1 MRASALSSSATLIAL
16 ALATASCQSTATAE
30 AEPAPPPARTLPGP
44 VTAASSGVTLQGQI
58 TALDKSTRA
67 VTVTGSDGSS
77 LTVKAG
83 PEVRN
88 FDQLKVGDGVLL
100 DYRAAVA
107 LDLQPAGSDQVGL
120 TSAQAN
126 TVPIRGATPGG
137 AMTNTITLVT
147 EVAAVDPVANT
158 IALRGPSGNTQL
170 IAVERPDLQAK
181 LPNVKRGDLLRISY
195 TEAVALGIRRDAR

>member
-1 MRASALSSSATLIAL
+1 MRASTLSSPITLIAL
-16 ALATASCQSTATAE
+16 ALAATSCQSTPTAE
-30 AEPAPPPARTLPGP
+30 AEPAPPPARTFPGP
-44 VTAASSGVTLQGQI
+44 VTAASTGITLQGQI
-58 TALDKSTRA
+58 TALDKPTRA
-67 VTVTGSDGSS
+67 VTVAGNDGSS

-88 FDQLKVGDGVLL
+88 FDQLKVGDRVLL

-107 LDLQPAGSDQVGL
+107 LDLQPAGSDQVGI

-170 IAVERPDLQAK
+170 IAVEREDLRAK
-181 LPNVKRGDLLRISY
+181 LPSVKRGDLLRISY
-195 TEAVALGIRRDAR
+195 TEAVALGIRRDTP